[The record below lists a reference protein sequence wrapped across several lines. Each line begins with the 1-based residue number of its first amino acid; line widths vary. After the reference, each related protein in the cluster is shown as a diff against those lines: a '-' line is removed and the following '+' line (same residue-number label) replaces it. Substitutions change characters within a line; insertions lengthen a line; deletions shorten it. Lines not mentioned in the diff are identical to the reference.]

1 MMKSLTY
8 QQRIE
13 ALSNCKTFIELM
25 DKVQPIIDDI
35 LHEDEMLYSINKRW
49 RTYGT
54 WEVQLWTNE
63 YRFGKQ
69 LSELLMKHKLT
80 THDED
85 KIFTIDDFSDVIREC
100 VEEYAYD
107 YWNEN

>member
-1 MMKSLTY
+1 MNNRQTY

-13 ALSNCKTFIELM
+13 ALSECKTTFELL
-25 DKVQPIIDDI
+25 DKVQPIINDI
-35 LHEDEMLYSINKRW
+35 MHEDEMLYSINRCW
-49 RTYGT
+49 VYYGT
-54 WEVQLWTNE
+54 WQAQLWTNE

-69 LSELLMKHKLT
+69 LSELLIKKKII

-85 KIFTIDDFSDVIREC
+85 KQFTIDDFEDVIREC

-107 YWNEN
+107 YWSNN